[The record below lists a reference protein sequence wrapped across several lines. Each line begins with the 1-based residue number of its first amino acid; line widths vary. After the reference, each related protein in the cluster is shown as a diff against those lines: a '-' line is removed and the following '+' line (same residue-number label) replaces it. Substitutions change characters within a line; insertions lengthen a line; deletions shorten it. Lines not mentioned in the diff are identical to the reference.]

1 MNIFLVVA
9 ISLIGAS
16 GIFVFFRGTDHW
28 NRREDPL
35 QAGMRIRSGEA
46 EKPFF
51 FSTANLEVMLHQA
64 ELDVSARAF
73 LNVGFAGAVAA
84 GGAMFAFTSAIVVA
98 AVAFFGFFAAYYWW
112 LVRRRENKR
121 MVYEESIADW
131 ADMMAIAAS
140 ESLILE
146 KILIKTAEM
155 TPAVCRED
163 SVWVA
168 DQIHFQN
175 ISGTDALKQLCDR
188 RHSAML
194 SLLTQTLVV
203 WSQAGSVRPL
213 AQILAPQSESLR
225 SRARIRNEAE
235 ADLSFARYN
244 LAFVTVAPIAAVVLM
259 RISQPLAM
267 EYYASPEGQLL
278 VMGAVLWSFFG
289 YYLADR
295 FLAVVR
301 RTIQIKVDVSR
312 QLSGVSAR
320 ELRLPIQKFGSG
332 VPTEGEVPQ
341 WT

>member
-1 MNIFLVVA
+1 MNIFLIVA

-16 GIFVFFRGTDHW
+16 GVYLFFRGTDDF
-28 NRREDPL
+28 RPREDPL
-35 QAGMRIRSGEA
+35 QAGMRIQSGEA
-46 EKPFF
+46 AKPFF
-51 FSTANLEVMLHQA
+51 LSEANLEIMLHQA

-73 LNVGFAGAVAA
+73 LNVGLVGAVAA
-84 GGAMFAFTSAIVVA
+84 GGAMYAFTNAVVVA
-98 AVAFFGFFAAYYWW
+98 AVAFCGFFLVYYWW
-112 LVRRRENKR
+112 LVQRRESKR
-121 MVYEESIADW
+121 MLYEESIADW

-163 SVWVA
+163 SEWVA
-168 DQIHFQN
+168 DQIQYQN
-175 ISGTDALKQLCDR
+175 ISGTEALKQLCDR

-194 SLLTQTLVV
+194 ALLTQTLVV

-225 SRARIRNEAE
+225 SRARTRNEAE

-259 RISQPLAM
+259 RMSQPLAV

-278 VMGAVLWSFFG
+278 TIGAVLWSFFG

-301 RTIQIKVDVSR
+301 RTIQIKVDVSK
-312 QLSGVSAR
+312 QLSGNAYHEPRSV
-320 ELRLPIQKFGSG
+320 QQDFGSG
-332 VPTEGEVPQ
+332 VPTEGE
-341 WT
+341 TA